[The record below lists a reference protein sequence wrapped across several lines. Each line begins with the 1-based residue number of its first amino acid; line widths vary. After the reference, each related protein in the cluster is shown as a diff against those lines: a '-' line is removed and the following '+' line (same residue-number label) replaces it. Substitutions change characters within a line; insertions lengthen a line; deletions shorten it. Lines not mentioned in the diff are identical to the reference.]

1 MEMEGLAKKDK
12 GLVKLVTR
20 VAMIMNTRIY
30 SDLNH
35 ALERLTVYT
44 PYNPSSSRRES
55 QQFSINQIVR
65 PKEFSVGTSQ
75 MQNLSMVYGGDGPSV
90 NYDLD
95 GDMSMLDSQRLSM
108 ILRQSTLDRLD
119 DSSTPQS
126 EVSGKRFT
134 YTTYANQL
142 RADYNKK

>member
-12 GLVKLVTR
+12 GLIKLVTR

-35 ALERLTVYT
+35 VLERLTVYT

-55 QQFSINQIVR
+55 HQISINQIVR
-65 PKEFSVGTSQ
+65 PKEFSVGTNP

-95 GDMSMLDSQRLSM
+95 GDTSILDSQRLSL
-108 ILRQSTLDRLD
+108 ILRQSTLERLE

-126 EVSGKRFT
+126 EVSGKRNT

-142 RADYNKK
+142 RADYGKK